1 MRGGSRTNAKVQVRM
16 FGEFSITVN
25 GNTLTHLKGTT
36 KRVWMLIQYLLA
48 HRFQTVPIETIV
60 NDLWKFK
67 PCGDP
72 KNALK
77 NLVYRARMLLK
88 DLSGSRLY
96 EFILFENG
104 TYRWNNRYSC
114 EMDSEQFMEY
124 CRRGSDLSRDDQE
137 RLESYK
143 QAIRLYTGMFL
154 QKSASANWAVLMA
167 AQYAKVYQECVE
179 KCCGILF
186 GLRRFQQAAEICRAA
201 LKYLPYELSLHRL
214 LLQSYVKAGMR
225 SEAFQHYRYVK
236 DLFYREFCIDVSSSL
251 LPFYRQLISGGTH
264 IETDLN
270 AIKKDL
276 KEDAADGAYLC
287 DYDVFRMVYRIQ
299 ARVVARM
306 GYSVFLAL
314 FSLISP
320 EGTAFGSRYL
330 CTVSEKLRDVIL
342 HSLRKTDVVVPYS
355 SVQYIAML
363 PFTNFEDA
371 QGVVNRISKK
381 FRFACRNSKLKLVVN
396 LSPLD

>member
-16 FGEFSITVN
+16 FGEFSITIN

-48 HRFQTVPIETIV
+48 HRFRTVPIETIV

-77 NLVYRARMLLK
+77 NLVYRARTLLK
-88 DLSGSRLY
+88 DLAGSQLY

-104 TYRWNNRYSC
+104 TYHWNNRYDC
-114 EMDSEQFMEY
+114 EVDSEQFMDGY
-124 CRRGSDLSRDDQE
+124 RRGEDLSCDDRE
-137 RLESYK
+137 RLESYR

-154 QKSASANWAVLMA
+154 QKSAYANWAVLMA
-167 AQYAKVYQECVE
+167 SQYAKVYQECVE

-186 GLRRFQQAAEICRAA
+186 GIRQFQQAAEICRTA

-225 SEAFQHYRYVK
+225 NEAFQHCRYVK
-236 DLFYREFCIDVSSSL
+236 DLFYREFCIDISPSL
-251 LPFYRQLISGGTH
+251 LPFYRQLISGGARV
-264 IETDLN
+264 ETDL
-270 AIKKDL
+270 ATIKKDL
-276 KEDAADGAYLC
+276 KENTADGAYLC
-287 DYDVFRMVYRIQ
+287 DYDVFRMAYRIQ
-299 ARVVARM
+299 ARTVARM

-314 FSLISP
+314 FSLVSP

-330 CTVSEKLRDVIL
+330 QSVSEKLREVIL